1 MAVSCVICALGELL
15 LELQEPSATPR
26 LLLHPGR
33 MQWQVPGGFPTR
45 HLWTLGVPNVAR
57 RYEFGGRWP
66 WGMPFSPY
74 SADVRL
80 ICQSVL
86 LRQVLSDLCA

>member
-57 RYEFGGRWP
+57 RYEFGWKVALGHAL
-66 WGMPFSPY
+66 FTY